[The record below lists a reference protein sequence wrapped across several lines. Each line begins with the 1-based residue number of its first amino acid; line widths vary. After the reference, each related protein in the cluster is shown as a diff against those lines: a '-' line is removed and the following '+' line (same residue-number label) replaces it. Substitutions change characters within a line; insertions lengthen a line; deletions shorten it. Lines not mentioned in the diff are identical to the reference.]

1 MGYKKFYNLKYSLL
15 IGLLSLI
22 GCEPNQYEK
31 VYIGQT
37 QGTTYSIKTISST
50 NENLQPAID
59 SVLQA
64 IDLTFS
70 NYNNQSLLYKI
81 NQGADTLKVNDMFV
95 EVFNASEKIYKDS
108 DKLFDPTVGSL
119 VKAWGFGVNN
129 TLTVNE
135 KQIDSLLALT
145 GFEKVSLLKDQ
156 TLAKCCPNIY
166 LDFNAIAQGYTSD
179 VMSRML
185 KQKGIEN
192 FMVEIGGE
200 VYASGINSM
209 KNKPWTIGIDDPQ
222 SPINQRKL
230 AAKVNLTNQGLATSG
245 NYRKFKIDAKT
256 GKKYVH
262 TINPITGYPKMSNIL
277 STTVIAPTSM
287 EADGYATAFMLM
299 DLEKTHLFLQKNKNI
314 QALII
319 YLDENNQVHQ
329 YQTTG
334 FKSLIQK

>member
-1 MGYKKFYNLKYSLL
+1 MEYSKFYNLVSGLALGLL
-15 IGLLSLI
+15 IYS
-22 GCEPNQYEK
+22 CEPAVQEK
-31 VYIGQT
+31 IYTGQT
-37 QGTTYSIKTISST
+37 QGTTYAIKTISHSE
-50 NENLQPAID
+50 ENLQPVID

-70 NYNNQSLLYKI
+70 NYINQSLLYKI

-95 EVFNASEKIYKDS
+95 EVFKTSEKIHLAS
-108 DKLFDPTVGSL
+108 GKLFDPTVGSL
-119 VKAWGFGVNN
+119 VKAWGFGVND

-145 GFEKVSLLKDQ
+145 GFEKVSLLKDK

-166 LDFNAIAQGYTSD
+166 LDFNAIAQGYTCD

-200 VYASGINSM
+200 VYASGINSI

-222 SPINQRKL
+222 SPVNQRKL

-245 NYRKFKIDAKT
+245 NYRKFKLDAKT

-277 STTVIAPTSM
+277 SATVIAPTSM

-299 DLEKTHLFLQKNKNI
+299 DLEKIHALLQKNK
-314 QALII
+314 ALQVFII
-319 YLDENNQVHQ
+319 YLDENNHLKQ
-329 YQTTG
+329 YITSG
-334 FKSLIQK
+334 FKELIQK

>member
-1 MGYKKFYNLKYSLL
+1 MDYRKFYKINCGLFLGLL
-15 IGLLSLI
+15 IF
-22 GCEPNQYEK
+22 GCEPAEQEK
-31 VYIGQT
+31 VYLGQT
-37 QGTTYSIKTISST
+37 QGTTYAIKTISSSK
-50 NENLQPAID
+50 ENLQPTID
-59 SVLQA
+59 SVLQV

-95 EVFNASEKIYKDS
+95 EVFKTSEKIYKAS
-108 DKLFDPTVGSL
+108 GRLFDPTVGSL
-119 VKAWGFGVNN
+119 VKAWGFGATD

-135 KQIDSLLALT
+135 KKIDSLLALT

-179 VMSRML
+179 VMSKML

-200 VYASGINSM
+200 VYASGTNTL

-222 SPINQRKL
+222 SPVNERKL
-230 AAKVNLTNQGLATSG
+230 AAKVKLSNLGLATSG
-245 NYRKFKIDAKT
+245 NYRKFKVDAKT

-277 STTVIAPTSM
+277 STTVIAPTAT

-299 DLEKTHLFLQKNKNI
+299 DLEKTHALLQKNKDL
-314 QALII
+314 QVMII
-319 YLDENNQVHQ
+319 YLDVNNQTKQ
-329 YQTTG
+329 YTTAG
-334 FKSLIQK
+334 FKDLILK